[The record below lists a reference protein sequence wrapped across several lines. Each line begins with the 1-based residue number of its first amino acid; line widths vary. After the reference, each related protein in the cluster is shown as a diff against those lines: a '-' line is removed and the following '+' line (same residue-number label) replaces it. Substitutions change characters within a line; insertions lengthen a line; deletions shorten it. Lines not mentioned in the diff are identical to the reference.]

1 MIHDP
6 FPSLKAMRQSGQ
18 LDRLWAKWKANPPEG
33 CLGDG
38 AEALAPEA
46 LLAVFLLLL
55 LAAGLSGLVLLGELG
70 LDKVWPHCSKGGATK
85 VA

>member
-1 MIHDP
+1 
-6 FPSLKAMRQSGQ
+6 MRQSGQ
-18 LDRLWAKWKANPPEG
+18 LDRLWAKWKASPPEG

-38 AEALAPEA
+38 ASALAPEA

-55 LAAGLSGLVLLGELG
+55 LAAGLSGVVLLGELG
-70 LDKVWPHCSKGGATK
+70 MDKVWPHRSKGGATK